1 MKRLS
6 IIFISIITLASC
18 ANIKA
23 PTGGEKDK
31 TPPKIDSTKIFT
43 PNFKTNFTDKEI
55 VLPFD
60 EWVVLNDVL
69 NQVIVSPPLEKPI
82 DMTLKKRTVVIDLSE
97 ETLRENTTYTI
108 NFGESIKDLNEGNV
122 PQNFRYILSTG
133 DVIDSLEVNGN
144 VIDALT
150 ATPIEDILVVL
161 YDDLTDSVVHKER
174 PYYFSKTD
182 ENGRFNIPFVKQD
195 TFKIFALKDE
205 NANYKY
211 DAENEQIA
219 FSNEFIITGDTLSKN
234 VTLRFFQEKPSL
246 RTFRPKSPHY
256 GYIPII
262 FTADNLENVKFNL
275 LSSVPIPLDTSGNT
289 PQQNDSLES
298 LIYTEKDTLKYWYR
312 NVELDSVDI
321 VVFDNQTLRDTFSIK
336 LDTKANYLK
345 TNPKVWMKTQKEA
358 ANINPDQKITLTFNR
373 PIVSIDESRIL
384 LIEDSML
391 TANPPQFTIDS
402 AQKNIVYFTYKWKEK
417 KFYDLVFADSSLF
430 DFHQITNDTLR
441 TRYFVEERKKF
452 GNITATASGLE
463 ATKAYII
470 QILTEENVVVD
481 EFYATGT
488 TKAKQQ
494 FLSLKP
500 QSYKLRVVIDENMNQ
515 VWDTGD
521 YPNTQPEKVIL
532 AKETSN
538 LRPNW
543 ELDLTIELTPQGVE
557 KKQ

>member
-1 MKRLS
+1 M
-6 IIFISIITLASC
+6 ASC
-18 ANIKA
+18 ANIKS

-31 TPPKIDSTKIFT
+31 TPPQIDSTETFT
-43 PNFKTNFTDKEI
+43 PNFKTNFTDKQI
-55 VLPFD
+55 ILPFD

-69 NQVIVSPPLEKPI
+69 NQVVVSPPLEKPI
-82 DMTLKKRTVVIDLSE
+82 DMTLKKRTVVIDFSE

-122 PQNFRYILSTG
+122 PKNFRYIFSTG
-133 DVIDSLEVNGN
+133 DVIDSLEVSGN

-150 ATPIEDILVVL
+150 EKPIEDVLVVL

-174 PYYFSKTD
+174 PYYFARTD

-211 DAENEQIA
+211 DSESEQIA
-219 FSNEFIITGDTLSKN
+219 FSSDFIITGDTLTGN
-234 VTLRFFQEKPSL
+234 LTLRFFQEKPNL

-262 FTADNLENVKFNL
+262 FTADNLENVEFNL
-275 LSSVPIPLDTSGNT
+275 FT
-289 PQQNDSLES
+289 QNDSLES

-312 NVELDSVDI
+312 NVEPDSLQMI
-321 VVFDNQTLRDTFSIK
+321 VFDNQTLRDTFTVK
-336 LDTKANYLK
+336 LNSKAEYLK
-345 TNPKVWMKTQKEA
+345 TNPKVWMKTQKDA
-358 ANINPDQKITLTFNR
+358 ANINPDQKLTFTFNR
-373 PIVSIDESRIL
+373 PITTIDESRIL
-384 LIEDSML
+384 LFEDSVL
-391 TANPPQFTIDS
+391 TTNSPQFIIDS
-402 AQKNIVYFTYKWKEK
+402 VQKNVVHFTYKWKEK

-452 GNITATASGLE
+452 GNITATASGLD
-463 ATKAYII
+463 KSQAYIV
-470 QILTEENVVVD
+470 QILTEENVVVQA
-481 EFYATGT
+481 FYTKGKT
-488 TKAKQQ
+488 TAKQQ
-494 FLSLKP
+494 FFSLKP
-500 QSYKLRVVIDENMNQ
+500 QNYKLRIIIDENDNQ

-521 YPNTQPEKVIL
+521 YPNSQPEKVIL
-532 AKETSN
+532 AKEATN

-543 ELDLTIELTPQGVE
+543 ELDLTIELTPQSFE
-557 KKQ
+557 DKQ